1 MRKTGIE
8 LSETRCAVVQA
19 EPAGRG
25 ARLGATGGA
34 VRVRSFASIPYGS
47 SSPEPLTAELR
58 KLVAGK
64 TVSPVAWVT
73 VWGARSGHRFLTLPP
88 GKPRQLEQQA
98 CREASHLGI
107 GSHLLGKDRTV
118 RAAVGGLRRQADGSS
133 RRDVAVAGVSSPDVL
148 LRLEPLRR
156 AGFAVRGVMTPAVT
170 LGLLARHRRGAQ
182 PGSSSAYVALDSH
195 ATALCIVRDG
205 LAVVA
210 REIAWGFEGERGGTR
225 ESPLPIE
232 GLAEQLAAEIRR
244 TFLYYRQG
252 SKQNVSEL
260 LLCGTMPE
268 IRALTAPLIRAL
280 DVEVETLDSLEGID
294 TRALPQPE
302 DRFRAQIAGLRLAW
316 VLSAD
321 PAPPVNLLPAVSR
334 PERRR
339 LQTAAWAGAAALA
352 GLAVL
357 FAWQRDAGPG
367 TRVATGPA
375 PSSAPVGVRQRTGPV
390 EREPA
395 VRQPA
400 AGASAKMASEFAGQ
414 ARAAP
419 RPDAGGGSPAIQEAP
434 KPIGE
439 PAGAAMPP
447 APLPAS
453 AVAGGAAGQRHD
465 LSGADSPAV
474 QVAMPQPRPDAAGAE
489 STPGAEDAGR
499 VAGVT
504 AGAMTPAPRDDD
516 VPGLARKPSARPEA
530 GKPTAVLDAESRPDE
545 ALDALVVR
553 SILFSPDRRV
563 ALIDGRLVSEGDR
576 VDGGIVAEI
585 GPDAVIVQAASGAR
599 HTLALARPPF
609 RAAR

>member
-1 MRKTGIE
+1 MGKTGIE

-19 EPAGRG
+19 EPAGRA

-47 SSPEPLTAELR
+47 SSPEPLTAELSR
-58 KLVAGK
+58 LLAGK
-64 TVSPVAWVT
+64 TVSRDAWVT
-73 VWGARSGHRFLTLPP
+73 VWGVRSGHRFLTLPP
-88 GKPRQLEQQA
+88 GRPRQLEQQA
-98 CREASHLGI
+98 CREASRLGI
-107 GSHLLGKDRTV
+107 GSHLLGRDRTV
-118 RAAVGGLRRQADGSS
+118 RAAVGGLRQQADGSS
-133 RRDVAVAGVSSPDVL
+133 RRSAAVVGVSSPDVL
-148 LRLEPLRR
+148 SRLEPLRR

-210 REIAWGFEGERGGTR
+210 REIAWGFEGERGDTR

-244 TFLYYRQG
+244 TFLYYKQG

-260 LLCGTMPE
+260 LLCGAMPE
-268 IRALTAPLIRAL
+268 IRALTAPLIRSL

-302 DRFRAQIAGLRLAW
+302 DRFREQIAGLRLAW

-321 PAPPVNLLPAVSR
+321 PAPPVNLLPVVSR

-339 LQTAAWAGAAALA
+339 VQTAAWAGAAALA

-357 FAWQRDAGPG
+357 FAWQRDTGLG
-367 TRVATGPA
+367 TRVAIGPA
-375 PSSAPVGVRQRTGPV
+375 PSSALAGVRQRTGPAG
-390 EREPA
+390 REPA

-400 AGASAKMASEFAGQ
+400 AGAPANVVSESAGP
-414 ARAAP
+414 ARAEP

-439 PAGAAMPP
+439 RVGAATPP

-453 AVAGGAAGQRHD
+453 TVAGGAAGRRGD
-465 LSGADSPAV
+465 LSGAESPAV
-474 QVAMPQPRPDAAGAE
+474 QVAMLQPRPDAAGVE
-489 STPGAEDAGR
+489 STSGAEDAGR
-499 VAGVT
+499 VAGPA
-504 AGAMTPAPRDDD
+504 AGAMTPA
-516 VPGLARKPSARPEA
+516 ARNSAAP
-530 GKPTAVLDAESRPDE
+530 DAESRPAG
-545 ALDALVVR
+545 ALNAPVVR

-585 GPDAVIVQAASGAR
+585 GTEAVIVQAASGAR
-599 HTLALARPPF
+599 HTLPLARPPF